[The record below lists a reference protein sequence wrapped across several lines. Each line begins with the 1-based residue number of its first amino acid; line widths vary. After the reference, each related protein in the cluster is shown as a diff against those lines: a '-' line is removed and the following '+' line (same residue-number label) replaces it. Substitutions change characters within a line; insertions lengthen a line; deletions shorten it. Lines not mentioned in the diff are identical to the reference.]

1 MSDRTVHI
9 LITGSTGQLGH
20 ALLQAP
26 WPEHVRL
33 HAPDRDILDICRPE
47 TVDQIL
53 REHRFSAIVNAAA
66 FTAVDR
72 AEEEAARAFAVNAY
86 GPAVLA
92 DAARRMDIALVHV
105 STDYVFDGALARP
118 YTEADVPNPVNVYGA
133 SKLAGEMAVRA
144 AAPRSVIMRTA
155 WLVSAFGVNFATT
168 ILRLCDGR
176 ESLSVVEDQ
185 IGSPTSAVDAAE
197 ALSIVTMRLI
207 EDHESPRGVFNFVNE
222 GRASR
227 YDLARALL
235 DARGGGTPTLKA
247 ISTQDFPLAAQR
259 PANTRLDNTKIRS
272 AFGLSPRSWAHIA
285 PEIVHSMDQKED
297 GQ

>member
-1 MSDRTVHI
+1 MSDRTVHV
-9 LITGSTGQLGH
+9 LIIGSTGQLGR

-26 WPEHVRL
+26 WPDHVRL
-33 HAPDRDILDICRPE
+33 HAPGRDVLDICRPE
-47 TVDQIL
+47 TVDRIL
-53 REHRFSAIVNAAA
+53 REHHFSAIVNAAA

-92 DAARRMDIALVHV
+92 DAARRRNIALVHV

-118 YTEADVPNPVNVYGA
+118 YTEEDAPNPVNVYGA

-144 AAPRSVIMRTA
+144 AAPRSIIMRTA

-176 ESLSVVEDQ
+176 EGLSVVEDQ

-207 EDHESPRGVFNFVNE
+207 EDPESPRGIFNFVNE

-235 DARGGGTPTLKA
+235 DARGDGTPTLKA
-247 ISTQDFPLAAQR
+247 IATEDFPLAAQR
-259 PANTRLDNTKIRS
+259 PADTRLNNSKIRS

-285 PEIVHSMDQKED
+285 PEIVRSMDQKEA
-297 GQ
+297 GR